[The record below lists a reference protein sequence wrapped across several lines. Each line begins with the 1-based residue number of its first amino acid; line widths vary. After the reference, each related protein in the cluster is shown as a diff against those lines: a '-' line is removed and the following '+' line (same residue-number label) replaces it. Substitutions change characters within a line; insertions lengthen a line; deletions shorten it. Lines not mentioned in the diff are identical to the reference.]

1 MKNGPTRFEFFL
13 TKIETLLQQAV
24 KENNPALWLYS
35 NDVRTPLF
43 MLEALSRL
51 YANLHNKKKF
61 SKLKEYF
68 KLLEDGMGAIDYY
81 DNYAKMFLAHA
92 TVPVH
97 IREYMQAQAREK
109 IQHINDILISDGWIG
124 EKPVRI
130 KKMKAKLQE
139 ADWLDAKEEAKA
151 IKRFYENEI
160 TEIKLFV
167 KNTGKKFTEMETEV
181 HELRRDLR
189 WLSIYPQA
197 LQGMI
202 QLTDSGTKDT
212 NTEKYLVPE
221 IVHSKYN
228 VMPDAGSN
236 EWFVMMD
243 KNYFYALSW
252 MIAETGKLKDDGLQ
266 FFAVAEAL
274 QQTEGMRAEDA
285 KNKSFEIL
293 GADKDSIEKILAR
306 AISIT
311 AQFMQEQNLDKMIY
325 GVAQIKKAR
334 TE

>member
-1 MKNGPTRFEFFL
+1 MKNGPVRFEFFL
-13 TKIETLLQQAV
+13 NKVETLLQQAA
-24 KENNPALWLYS
+24 KENNPALWLYT

-51 YANLHNKKKF
+51 YAKIHNKKKF
-61 SKLKEYF
+61 TKLKEYF
-68 KLLEDGMGAIDYY
+68 KLLEDGMGAVDYY
-81 DNYAKMFLAHA
+81 DNYAKIFLTHA
-92 TVPVH
+92 SVPVH

-109 IQHINDILISDGWIG
+109 IQHINDVLVSNGWIG
-124 EKPVRI
+124 EIPVRI
-130 KKMKAKLQE
+130 KKMKQKLQE
-139 ADWLDAKEEAKA
+139 ADWLEAKDEAKA

-160 TEIKLFV
+160 EEIKLFI
-167 KNTGKKFTEMETEV
+167 KNTGAKFTEMETQV

-202 QLTDSGTKDT
+202 QLTDSGAKEIS
-212 NTEKYLVPE
+212 TEKYLVPE
-221 IVHSKYN
+221 IVNSKYN
-228 VMPDAGSN
+228 MMPDAGSN

-252 MIAETGKLKDDGLQ
+252 MIAETGKLKDEGLQ
-266 FFAVAEAL
+266 FFVIAEAL

-285 KNKSFEIL
+285 NNKSFEIL
-293 GADKDSIEKILAR
+293 GADKDSIEKILNR
-306 AISIT
+306 ASSISK
-311 AQFMQEQNLDKMIY
+311 QFMQEENLDKMIY

-334 TE
+334 AE

>member
-1 MKNGPTRFEFFL
+1 MKNGPARFEFYL
-13 TKIETLLQQAV
+13 NKVETLLQQAA
-24 KENNPALWLYS
+24 KEKNPALWLFT

-68 KLLEDGMGAIDYY
+68 KLLEDGMGAVDYY
-81 DNYAKMFLAHA
+81 DNYAKIFLTHA

-109 IQHINDILISDGWIG
+109 IQYINDVLLSHEWLG
-124 EKPVRI
+124 ENPVRI

-151 IKRFYENEI
+151 VKRFYENEI
-160 TEIKLFV
+160 TAIKSFV
-167 KNTGKKFTEMETEV
+167 KKTGAKFTEMEAQV

-197 LQGMI
+197 LRGMV
-202 QLTDSGTKDT
+202 QLTDSGAKDIS
-212 NTEKYLVPE
+212 TEKYLVPE
-221 IVHSKYN
+221 IVNSKYN

-236 EWFVMMD
+236 EWFVTLD

-252 MIAETGKLKDDGLQ
+252 MIAETGKLKDEGLQ
-266 FFAVAEAL
+266 FFAVTEAL
-274 QQTEGMRAEDA
+274 QQTEGMRAADA

-293 GADKDSIEKILAR
+293 GADKDSIEKILTR
-306 AISIT
+306 ANNIT
-311 AQFMQEQNLDKMIY
+311 AAFMQEKNLDKMIA
-325 GVAQIKKAR
+325 GVVHI
-334 TE
+334 